1 MSEKEKKPK
10 DFSDRIGENEELQ
23 PKRSF
28 RPKLRYIFGL
38 LFLGVVLSGATA
50 RTWQIFSKPK
60 SIEPI
65 PQDANSPLPL
75 FDRNGYPNLNPPPPA
90 DAEVWECDV
99 AIVGGSL
106 GGVAAAYHSMK
117 TGATTCLI
125 ELTPM
130 LGGQVSSQGVSA
142 IDESLLMRYR
152 QQFPLSWTHF
162 KNIIANQPALPEKYS
177 YLKPGA
183 VVADTNSC
191 WVGNL
196 CFTPYSAN

>member
-1 MSEKEKKPK
+1 MS
-10 DFSDRIGENEELQ
+10 DQ
-23 PKRSF
+23 PKKTENIGDQIEKTEDIQSKTSF
-28 RPKLRYIFGL
+28 RPKLRHVLML
-38 LFLGVVLSGATA
+38 LFMGIVLSGATV
-50 RTWQIFSKPK
+50 RTLQIIGKQKP

-65 PQDANSPLPL
+65 AQDPNTPLPL
-75 FDRNGYPNLNPPPPA
+75 LDRNGFPNLNPPPPA
-90 DAEVWECDV
+90 DAEIWECDV

-117 TGATTCLI
+117 TGAPTCLI

-162 KNIIANQPALPEKYS
+162 KNILPI
-177 YLKPGA
+177 
-183 VVADTNSC
+183 
-191 WVGNL
+191 
-196 CFTPYSAN
+196 